1 MAIATCSS
9 ALNDRALC
17 TSIALTMVRRAYV
30 QALSQVT
37 GPRRSSP
44 PLRCVNYRRI
54 LSTHPGMVLVQLLRA
69 QASYGGL
76 AIGVSV
82 CRTRPD
88 SGSTDRSQLCHRGP
102 GRSRDS
108 SAPRARP
115 PHQAALAPR
124 APAGSAVRDSAAPT
138 PADEA
143 RPRATPRV
151 GRSRTN
157 GLPSRTNVC
166 TRRKRTC
173 GPQGGSPGLTQLGL
187 DSLPYASARSI
198 SEKFSSANV
207 SRFTSTPHVW
217 SHHRQ
222 VEHFNVGEKKC
233 VPSFLPP
240 S

>member
-1 MAIATCSS
+1 MAIATYSS

-37 GPRRSSP
+37 GKPAVTVVHRSRLAHYFVMLSGFKTRP
-44 PLRCVNYRRI
+44 SAAARRI
-54 LSTHPGMVLVQLLRA
+54 SASCCAHACSRPAYPPRPGAFVEHVPMVDQPTE
-69 QASYGGL
+69 ASCATGG
-76 AIGVSV
+76 S
-82 CRTRPD
+82 
-88 SGSTDRSQLCHRGP
+88 

-157 GLPSRTNVC
+157 GLPSPTKCLHSAEAAVRPPTRKSGFDLTRTLAANFDNATPFNHVLGC
-166 TRRKRTC
+166 PAEDQ
-173 GPQGGSPGLTQLGL
+173 PQRL
-187 DSLPYASARSI
+187 R
-198 SEKFSSANV
+198 
-207 SRFTSTPHVW
+207 
-217 SHHRQ
+217 
-222 VEHFNVGEKKC
+222 
-233 VPSFLPP
+233 
-240 S
+240 